1 MQKVKLPLTVDP
13 IKAAQRRLDYT
24 GYYAPTQLAR
34 LASSVHRVLSDAQA
48 TITFDIDPQRLVVI
62 KGAAKVEVELIC
74 QRCGKPFQVA
84 LESEFQ
90 YSPVSNQD
98 QADKLPEYYEPL
110 EINEFGEVDLLD
122 VVEDELI
129 LALPLVPKH
138 NLEHCEVSVA
148 EQVFGELPADAE
160 KPNPFAVLANLKK
173 QK

>member
-13 IKAAQRRLDYT
+13 IKAAQRRLEYA
-24 GYYAPTQLAR
+24 GYYAPNQLER
-34 LASSVHRVLSDAQA
+34 LHDSVSQVLGNAQA
-48 TITFDIDPQRLVVI
+48 TMSFEIDPQRLVVI
-62 KGAAKVEVELIC
+62 KGNATIDVELIC
-74 QRCGKPFQVA
+74 QRCGKPFIMTLA
-84 LESEFQ
+84 SRFT

-98 QADKLPEYYEPL
+98 QAEKLPEYYEPL
-110 EINEFGEVDLLD
+110 EMNEFGEVDLLE

-138 NLEHCEVSVA
+138 NIEHCEVSVA
-148 EQVFGELPADAE
+148 EQVFGDLPADAE